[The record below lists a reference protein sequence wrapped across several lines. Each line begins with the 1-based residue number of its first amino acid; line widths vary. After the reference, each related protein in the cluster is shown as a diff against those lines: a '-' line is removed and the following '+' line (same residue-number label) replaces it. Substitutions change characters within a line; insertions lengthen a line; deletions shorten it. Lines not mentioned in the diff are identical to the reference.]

1 MKEKLYQLKEIMEM
15 FGITRD
21 TIKYYEKR
29 GLIKPSREE
38 NGYRLFDALNIE
50 KLKRSLDLRDLG
62 FSIEEVIEIGGLTL
76 QEKGI
81 EMTTTLRKDTEQ
93 KMRELSQKL
102 EKIRAYESGFLE
114 TQRYTEGFNVEHD
127 FSICV
132 DCPLLTDRD
141 KKTFYVRCFKIL
153 HLDEE
158 YRLMR
163 TEYKFGVKGNPELKE
178 ECFNCKRERK
188 VYRSVYRRLIVD
200 EGKEK
205 LEQTLKKAFRE
216 GSLLG
221 YELMREIYISKR
233 ILMNGEV
240 DKIFL
245 DVRIPIKEEKY
256 NA

>member
-1 MKEKLYQLKEIMEM
+1 MKEKLYQVKEIMDM

-50 KLKRSLDLRDLG
+50 KLKRALDLRDLG
-62 FSIEEVIEIGGLTL
+62 FSIEDVIEIGGLAL

-81 EMTTTLRKDTEQ
+81 EMITSLRKDTEQ
-93 KMRELSQKL
+93 KIRELNQKL
-102 EKIRAYESGFLE
+102 EKIRAYESAFLE
-114 TQRYTEGFNVEHD
+114 SRRYIEGFNVEHD

-132 DCPLLTDRD
+132 DCPLLTDKD
-141 KKTFYVRCFKIL
+141 KKTFYVRCFKIM
-153 HLDEE
+153 HLDEPCQS
-158 YRLMR
+158 MK

-188 VYRSVYRRLIVD
+188 VYPSVYRRLIVD

-205 LEQTLKKAFRE
+205 LEQTLKKAFHE
-216 GSLLG
+216 ASLLG
-221 YELMREIYISKR
+221 YKLTKEIYISKR
-233 ILMNGEV
+233 ILMNGET
-240 DKIFL
+240 DRIFL
-245 DVRIPIKEEKY
+245 DIRIPIEEEKY